1 MKTDPRSSP
10 MTLTSHERFFDESRL
25 LSNRLNSA
33 EDPFGQFVREHQER
47 FAALTASIMGS
58 TENSS
63 ASASSQ
69 ASEVIGKQS
78 SASTAFSNNNSE
90 NLEHE
95 SNREQPLALQ
105 PPSAADLV
113 ASILNGKSISW
124 VSSGGHWP
132 SVSLSCSSVLTYIR
146 PDNFHSLY
154 LCLNFGILEFFLF
167 LFDLLKLFSTPLLWL
182 DDCSI
187 PFFNEKYPADVWTL
201 QSNFV
206 TF

>member
-124 VSSGGHWP
+124 VSYCPPEDIGQVSP
-132 SVSLSCSSVLTYIR
+132 YPSLSCSSVLTYIR

-154 LCLNFGILEFFLF
+154 LCLNFGILEFF
-167 LFDLLKLFSTPLLWL
+167 
-182 DDCSI
+182 
-187 PFFNEKYPADVWTL
+187 FFI
-201 QSNFV
+201 
-206 TF
+206 

>member
-25 LSNRLNSA
+25 LSNRLNNA

-47 FAALTASIMGS
+47 FAALTASFMGS
-58 TENSS
+58 SENG
-63 ASASSQ
+63 ASALLP

-78 SASTAFSNNNSE
+78 TASTAFSNNNSE

-113 ASILNGKSISW
+113 ASILNGKSIS
-124 VSSGGHWP
+124 
-132 SVSLSCSSVLTYIR
+132 
-146 PDNFHSLY
+146 
-154 LCLNFGILEFFLF
+154 
-167 LFDLLKLFSTPLLWL
+167 
-182 DDCSI
+182 
-187 PFFNEKYPADVWTL
+187 
-201 QSNFV
+201 
-206 TF
+206 

>member
-154 LCLNFGILEFFLF
+154 LCLNFGILEFF
-167 LFDLLKLFSTPLLWL
+167 
-182 DDCSI
+182 
-187 PFFNEKYPADVWTL
+187 FFI
-201 QSNFV
+201 
-206 TF
+206 

>member
-47 FAALTASIMGS
+47 FAALTASIMGP

-95 SNREQPLALQ
+95 SNRQQPLALQ

-113 ASILNGKSISW
+113 ASILNGKSISR
-124 VSSGGHWP
+124 VSYCPPEDIGQVSP
-132 SVSLSCSSVLTYIR
+132 YLVQVSLLILGLTIFIR
-146 PDNFHSLY
+146 FIIFVDIVEKKN
-154 LCLNFGILEFFLF
+154 
-167 LFDLLKLFSTPLLWL
+167 LFDFVQLF
-182 DDCSI
+182 
-187 PFFNEKYPADVWTL
+187 
-201 QSNFV
+201 
-206 TF
+206 

>member
-25 LSNRLNSA
+25 LSNRLNNA

-47 FAALTASIMGS
+47 FAALTASIMGP
-58 TENSS
+58 TENS
-63 ASASSQ
+63 SASSQ

-113 ASILNGKSISW
+113 ASILNGKSISSMSSE
-124 VSSGGHWP
+124 VSP
-132 SVSLSCSSVLTYIR
+132 YLVLVSLLILGPENC
-146 PDNFHSLY
+146 HSPHF
-154 LCLNFGILEFFLF
+154 CRMFIE
-167 LFDLLKLFSTPLLWL
+167 
-182 DDCSI
+182 I
-187 PFFNEKYPADVWTL
+187 
-201 QSNFV
+201 
-206 TF
+206 